1 MTTSE
6 RVLITARAAAGW
18 GQAALARLVV
28 SLLSA
33 TILLASWLVIIVA
46 VEFSPAEQLEWPLRM
61 VLAAVVTLVLNIPV
75 STGLIRLGRR
85 FNSDLGGL
93 SSVRLALFTGVPGE
107 AAGSFTLYQLFAL
120 MERHGWTGGGGG
132 HGAGAYF
139 MILLGLAAAAAWLA
153 ALVGAALGTRRAE
166 SSSVTP

>member
-1 MTTSE
+1 
-6 RVLITARAAAGW
+6 
-18 GQAALARLVV
+18 
-28 SLLSA
+28 
-33 TILLASWLVIIVA
+33 
-46 VEFSPAEQLEWPLRM
+46 M

-139 MILLGLAAAAAWLA
+139 MIFLGLAAAAAWLA